1 MVSTGN
7 IQPVKIEDEMQNAY
21 LDYAMSVIVSRALPD
36 VRDGLKPVHRRILYA
51 MHELGMT
58 PNSPHRKCARIVGEV
73 LGKFHPHGDG
83 PVYDSLVRMAQN
95 FSLRYPLIDGQGNF
109 GSIDDDPPAAMR
121 YTEARLAPIA
131 QEMLANIEQDTVP
144 FAPNFD
150 DSIQEPRVL
159 PTKLPNLL
167 VNGTTGIAVGMTT
180 SIPPHNLGEICD
192 ALMYMIDHAE
202 LNDEGNLIPGV
213 TVDELLKLVKG
224 PDFPTAATV
233 KGVQGIREAFETGYG
248 RVTLEA
254 KTEMEED
261 KSGRSNIIVKELPYM
276 LNKASLVEKIAL
288 LIKEKKVE
296 GMAEVRDESNRE
308 GIRIVIGLSR
318 TAQKDRVLNN
328 LFKHTPLRTAIFYNM
343 VALVDGQP
351 RVLPLGESLYEFIKF
366 RQTVIVNKS
375 IFELKKAKDRA
386 HILEG
391 LRVALS
397 NLEAVID
404 LIRKSADVEQAR
416 EQLKAKYDL
425 SPEQAQ
431 AILDMQLRRIASL
444 EQEKI
449 ETEYANLQKLIVELE
464 SIISSP
470 QKVLSAIKDETQSL
484 KERYKSKRRT
494 IINTEEAKVYT
505 DEELIPNRDVVVT
518 LSNRDYLKSI
528 PLDNQR
534 LQRRGG
540 RGSRGQVVREDD
552 SVQHLIIADTH
563 DRLLFF
569 TKSGRVYVRKCWEVR
584 MDDSKATRGVPIIN
598 VINIDQNERI
608 SAMLAVPNI
617 QADRELVLA
626 TKLGQTKRMALKR
639 FANIRSNGLIAI
651 NLKDKDELV
660 SVKLAHSSDDV
671 IIISRNGQGIRFPVA
686 QMMQRSRTA
695 STTRGIRL
703 VNNDSVISMDIAVDE
718 AHILTL
724 SEQGFGKL
732 TPVSSYP
739 VHNRGGQGVRAF
751 RITDKTGPLA
761 AAEIV
766 SNTSELIVGS
776 AKAMVIR
783 VALSEIPS
791 LGRQTSGVMVMRK
804 LGTGDR
810 VVSVACLTDR
820 ANEDAT
826 S

>member
-7 IQPVKIEDEMQNAY
+7 IQPVKIEEEMQNAY

-51 MHELGMT
+51 MHELGMA
-58 PNSPHRKCARIVGEV
+58 PNTPHRKCARIVGEV

-83 PVYDSLVRMAQN
+83 PVYDSLVRMAQD

-131 QEMLANIEQDTVP
+131 QEMLANIEQETVP
-144 FAPNFD
+144 FTPNFD
-150 DSIQEPRVL
+150 DSLQEPTVL

-167 VNGTTGIAVGMTT
+167 VNGSTGIAVGMTT

-192 ALMYMIDHAE
+192 ALIYIIENSNLD
-202 LNDEGNLIPGV
+202 DQGNLIPV
-213 TVDELLKLVKG
+213 VSVDELMKLVKG
-224 PDFPTAATV
+224 PDFPTAATI
-233 KGVQGIREAFETGYG
+233 KGVQGIREAYETGYG

-254 KTEMEED
+254 KTEIEED
-261 KSGRSNIIVKELPYM
+261 KSGRTQIIVKELPYM

-288 LIKEKKVE
+288 LIKDRKIE
-296 GMAEVRDESNRE
+296 GISEVRDESNRE
-308 GIRIVIGLSR
+308 GIRIVVGLTR
-318 TAQKDRVLNN
+318 TAQQDRVLNN
-328 LFKHTPLRTAIFYNM
+328 LFKHTSLRTAIFYNM
-343 VALVDGQP
+343 VALVGGQP
-351 RVLPLGESLYEFIKF
+351 KILPLQESLHEFIKF

-375 IFELKKAKDRA
+375 LFELRKARDRS
-386 HILEG
+386 HILTG

-397 NLEAVID
+397 NLDEVIA
-404 LIRKSADVEQAR
+404 LIRNATDVQQAR
-416 EQLKAKYDL
+416 EKLEQKYDL
-425 SPEQAQ
+425 TSVQSQ

-444 EQEKI
+444 EREKI
-449 ETEYANLQKLIVELE
+449 ETEFTNLQKQIKELE
-464 SIISSP
+464 LVISDP
-470 QKVLSAIKDETQSL
+470 GKVLNVIKDETQSI

-494 IINTEEAKVYT
+494 RINKEEANIYT

-518 LSNRDYLKSI
+518 LSNRDYLKCI

-552 SVQHLIIADTH
+552 AVQHLLIADTH
-563 DRLLFF
+563 DKLLFF
-569 TKSGRVYVRKCWEVR
+569 TKSGKVFMRKCWELR
-584 MDDSKATRGVPIIN
+584 LDDSKATRGVPIIN
-598 VINIDQNERI
+598 VINIDQSEQI
-608 SAMLAVPNI
+608 SAILVVPNL
-617 QADRELVLA
+617 QVNMELVLA

-639 FANIRSNGLIAI
+639 FVNIRSNGLIAI
-651 NLKDKDELV
+651 NLKEKDELI
-660 SVKLAHSSDDV
+660 SVKLASSSDDV
-671 IIISRNGQGIRFPVA
+671 IIISKNGQGIRFPVS

-703 VNNDSVISMDIAVDE
+703 VNNDAVISMDIAVDD
-718 AHILTL
+718 AHVLTL

-766 SNTSELIVGS
+766 ANCKELIVGS

-804 LGTGDR
+804 LGANDR
-810 VVSVACLTDR
+810 VVSVACLSDKP
-820 ANEDAT
+820 DAL
-826 S
+826 SD